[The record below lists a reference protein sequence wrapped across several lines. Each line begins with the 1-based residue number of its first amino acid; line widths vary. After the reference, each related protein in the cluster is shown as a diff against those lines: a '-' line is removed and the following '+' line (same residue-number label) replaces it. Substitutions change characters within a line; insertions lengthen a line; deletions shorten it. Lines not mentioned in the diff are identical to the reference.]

1 MVSAY
6 GIKGIISGAAAIFFA
21 YIGFDAVSTQAGE
34 AINPKKDVPFA
45 IITSLLICTALY
57 ICVSLVLTGM
67 MNYTDF
73 NPAGKYPEAIKA
85 PVA

>member
-1 MVSAY
+1 MLISVSMQ
-6 GIKGIISGAAAIFFA
+6 FLLR
-21 YIGFDAVSTQAGE
+21 AGE

-45 IITSLLICTALY
+45 IITSLLICTGLY

-73 NPAGKYPEAIKA
+73 NPAGKFPEDELKRQ
-85 PVA
+85 